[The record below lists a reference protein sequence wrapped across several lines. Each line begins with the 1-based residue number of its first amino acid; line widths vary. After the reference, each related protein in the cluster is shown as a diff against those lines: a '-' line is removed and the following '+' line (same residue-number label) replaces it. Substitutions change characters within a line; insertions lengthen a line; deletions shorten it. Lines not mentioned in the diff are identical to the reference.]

1 MAVLVN
7 KQAPDFSAEVATG
20 PNESVKNYTLSQFK
34 DKKYVV
40 LFFYPLDFTFVCPTE
55 IHAFQ
60 DALGEFESRNAQVIG
75 VSVDSVNSH
84 QAWLRTP
91 KNDGGIEGV
100 KYPIVADLTKSIS
113 RAYDVLDEE
122 VGITYRAT
130 FIINKDGKV
139 MAQNISHRPIGRSV
153 DEAIRLLDAVQYNEQ
168 NGEVCPAGWTK
179 GQKAMKGSNTGV
191 KEFFQAKK

>member
-7 KQAPDFSAEVATG
+7 KQAPDFTAEAATG
-20 PNESVKNYTLSQFK
+20 PNDSKKGFTLSQFK

-60 DALGEFESRNAQVIG
+60 DALGEFDSRNAQVIG

-91 KNDGGIEGV
+91 KNDGGIQGV
-100 KYPIVADLTKSIS
+100 TYPIVADLTKSIS
-113 RAYDVLDEE
+113 RAYDVLDED

-130 FIINKDGKV
+130 FIINKEGKV
-139 MAQNISHRPIGRSV
+139 MAQNVSHRPIGRSV
-153 DEAIRLLDAVQYNEQ
+153 EEALRLLDAVQYNEEH
-168 NGEVCPAGWTK
+168 GEVCPAGWTK
-179 GQKAMKGSNTGV
+179 GKKAMKGSNEGV
-191 KEFFQAKK
+191 RAFFAGK

>member
-7 KQAPDFSAEVATG
+7 KQAPDFKAEAAIG
-20 PNESVKNYTLSQFK
+20 PNESAKEYTLSQFK

-60 DALGEFESRNAQVIG
+60 DALSEFESRNAQVIG

-91 KNDGGIEGV
+91 KNDGGIQGV
-100 KYPIVADLTKSIS
+100 KYPIVADLTKSIA
-113 RAYDVLDEE
+113 RAYDVLDED

-130 FIINKDGKV
+130 FIINKSGKV
-139 MAQNISHRPIGRSV
+139 MAQNVSHRPIGRSV
-153 DEAIRLLDAVQYNEQ
+153 DEAIRLLDAVQYNEEH
-168 NGEVCPAGWTK
+168 GEVCPAGWTK
-179 GQKAMKGSNTGV
+179 GKKAMKASNDGV
-191 KEFFQAKK
+191 KAFFQGK

>member
-7 KQAPDFSAEVATG
+7 KQAPDFKAEAATG
-20 PNESVKNYTLSQFK
+20 PNQSVKDFSLAQFK
-34 DKKYVV
+34 DKKYVI

-84 QAWLRTP
+84 QAWLRSP
-91 KNDGGIEGV
+91 KNDGGIQGV
-100 KYPIVADLTKSIS
+100 TYPIVADLTKSIS
-113 RAYDVLDEE
+113 RAYDVLDED

-130 FIINKDGKV
+130 FIINKAGKV
-139 MAQNISHRPIGRSV
+139 MAQNVSHRPIGRSV
-153 DEAIRLLDAVQYNEQ
+153 EEALRLLDAVQYNEEH
-168 NGEVCPAGWTK
+168 GEVCPAGWTK
-179 GQKAMKGSNTGV
+179 GKKAMKGSNDGV
-191 KEFFQAKK
+191 RDYFKSK

>member
-7 KQAPDFSAEVATG
+7 KQAPDFKADAATG
-20 PNESVKNYTLSQFK
+20 PNEAKPISLAEFK
-34 DKKYVV
+34 GKKYVI

-91 KNDGGIEGV
+91 KNDGGIQGV
-100 KYPIVADLTKSIS
+100 TYPIVADLKKEIS
-113 RAYDVLDEE
+113 RAYDVLDED
-122 VGITYRAT
+122 VGIAYRAT

-139 MAQNISHRPIGRSV
+139 MAQNVSHRPIGRSV
-153 DEAIRLLDAVQYNEQ
+153 EEALRLLDAVQYNEEH
-168 NGEVCPAGWTK
+168 GEVCPAGWTK
-179 GQKAMKGSNTGV
+179 GKKAMKASNEGV
-191 KEFFQAKK
+191 KSFFQNK

>member
-7 KQAPDFSAEVATG
+7 KQAPDFKATAAVG
-20 PNESVKNYTLSQFK
+20 PNESKTLTLSEFQG
-34 DKKYVV
+34 KKYTI

-91 KNDGGIEGV
+91 KNDGGIAGV
-100 KYPIVADLTKSIS
+100 TYPIVADITKSIA
-113 RAYDVLDEE
+113 RAYDVLDEDA
-122 VGITYRAT
+122 GITYRAT

-139 MAQNISHRPIGRSV
+139 MAQNVSHRPIGRSV
-153 DEAIRLLDAVQYNEQ
+153 DEALRLLDAVQYNEEH
-168 NGEVCPAGWTK
+168 GEVCPAGWTK
-179 GQKAMKGSNTGV
+179 DKKAMKGSNEGV
-191 KEFFQAKK
+191 RAYFQSK

>member
-7 KQAPDFSAEVATG
+7 KQAPDFKADAATG
-20 PNESVKNYTLSQFK
+20 PNEAKPITLSQFK
-34 DKKYVV
+34 DKKYVI

-91 KNDGGIEGV
+91 KNDGGIQGV
-100 KYPIVADLTKSIS
+100 TYPIVADLTKSIS
-113 RAYDVLDEE
+113 RAYDVLDED
-122 VGITYRAT
+122 VGIAYRAT
-130 FIINKDGKV
+130 FIINKEGKV

-153 DEAIRLLDAVQYNEQ
+153 EEALRLLDAVQYNEQ
-168 NGEVCPAGWTK
+168 HGEVCPVGWTK
-179 GQKAMKGSNTGV
+179 GKKAMKASNEGV
-191 KEFFQAKK
+191 RAFFQSK

>member
-7 KQAPDFSAEVATG
+7 KQAPDFKAEAATG
-20 PNESVKNYTLSQFK
+20 PNESKKDFTLSQFQG
-34 DKKYVV
+34 KKYVI

-91 KNDGGIEGV
+91 KNDGGIQGV
-100 KYPIVADLTKSIS
+100 TYPIVADLTKSIS
-113 RAYDVLDEE
+113 RAYDVLDED

-130 FIINKDGKV
+130 FIINKEGKV
-139 MAQNISHRPIGRSV
+139 MAQNVSHRPIGRSV
-153 DEAIRLLDAVQYNEQ
+153 EEALRLLDAVQYNEQ
-168 NGEVCPAGWTK
+168 HGEVCPAGWTK
-179 GQKAMKGSNTGV
+179 GKKAMKGSNEGV
-191 KEFFQAKK
+191 RAFFQGK

>member
-1 MAVLVN
+1 MAVLVG
-7 KQAPDFSAEVATG
+7 KQAPDFTATAVYG
-20 PNESVKNYTLSQFK
+20 NNEIKELKLSQFK
-34 DKKYVV
+34 GKPVV

-91 KNDGGIEGV
+91 KNDGGIQGV
-100 KYPIVADLTKSIS
+100 TYPIVADLTKSIS

-122 VGITYRAT
+122 VGIAYRAT

-139 MAQNISHRPIGRSV
+139 MAQNVSHRPIGRSV

-168 NGEVCPAGWTK
+168 HGEVCPVGWTK
-179 GQKAMKGSNTGV
+179 GKKAMKATNEGV
-191 KEFFQAKK
+191 KAFFQNK

>member
-7 KQAPDFSAEVATG
+7 KQAPDFTADAAIG
-20 PNESVKNYTLSQFK
+20 PNEAKKISLKEFEG
-34 DKKYVV
+34 KKYVV

-60 DALGEFESRNAQVIG
+60 ELLGEFESRNAQVIG

-84 QAWLRTP
+84 QAWLRTA
-91 KNDGGIEGV
+91 KNDGGIAGV

-113 RAYDVLDEE
+113 RAYDVLDED
-122 VGITYRAT
+122 VGIAYRAT
-130 FIINKDGKV
+130 FIIDKSGKV
-139 MAQNISHRPIGRSV
+139 MAQNVNHRPIGRSV
-153 DEAIRLLDAVQYNEQ
+153 EEALRLLDAVQYFEA

-179 GQKAMKGSNTGV
+179 GKKAMKATNEGV
-191 KEFFQAKK
+191 KAFFQNK

>member
-7 KQAPDFSAEVATG
+7 KQAPEFKAEAATG
-20 PNESVKNYTLSQFK
+20 GNASVKDFTLSQFK

-60 DALGEFESRNAQVIG
+60 DLLGEFESRNAQVVG

-91 KNDGGIEGV
+91 KNDGGIQGV
-100 KYPIVADLTKSIS
+100 TYPIIADLTKSIS
-113 RAYDVLDEE
+113 RDYDVLDEA

-130 FIINKDGKV
+130 FIINKEGKV

-153 DEAIRLLDAVQYNEQ
+153 EEALRLLDAVQYNEQ
-168 NGEVCPAGWTK
+168 HGEVCPAGWTK
-179 GQKAMKGSNTGV
+179 GKKAMKGSNDGV
-191 KEFFQAKK
+191 RAFFSGK